1 MAAMTAPLPDYAIRA
16 AAPGDS
22 AALRPLLEQLGYA
35 LDEAEIAARVGLLAG
50 AEDHILLVAEAPGG
64 DLHAAMHVYG
74 RPALEKPPEAVV
86 QSLVVV
92 AGRRGSGLGGMMMA
106 HAESWAEQAG
116 YRSISLASQV
126 SRDGAHAFYERLG
139 YARYATS
146 HQFRKR
152 LPD

>member
-1 MAAMTAPLPDYAIRA
+1 MAAMTTPLPDYAIRA
-16 AAPGDS
+16 AALADS
-22 AALRPLLEQLGYA
+22 AALRPLLAQLGYA
-35 LDEAEIAARVGLLAG
+35 LDEAEIAARIGLLTG
-50 AEDHILLVAEAPGG
+50 AEDHILLVAETPGG

-92 AGRRGSGLGGMMMA
+92 ADRRGSGLGGMMIA
-106 HAESWAEQAG
+106 HAERWAVEAG
-116 YRSISLASQV
+116 FRSISLGSQV

-146 HQFRKR
+146 HQYRKR
-152 LPD
+152 LAD